1 MQLYWREH
9 RTGVRL
15 YLYNTDEEVEVGGVR
30 RTPRGYDALAKT
42 IGYDPGRAQK
52 NITTIEE
59 AKAFVESFRPWVLFG
74 GNDYLEVEP
83 LVRPLPDG

>member
-9 RTGVRL
+9 RTVVRL
-15 YLYNTDEEVEVGGVR
+15 YLYIADEEVEVGGVR

-52 NITTIEE
+52 T
-59 AKAFVESFRPWVLFG
+59 
-74 GNDYLEVEP
+74 
-83 LVRPLPDG
+83 LPQ